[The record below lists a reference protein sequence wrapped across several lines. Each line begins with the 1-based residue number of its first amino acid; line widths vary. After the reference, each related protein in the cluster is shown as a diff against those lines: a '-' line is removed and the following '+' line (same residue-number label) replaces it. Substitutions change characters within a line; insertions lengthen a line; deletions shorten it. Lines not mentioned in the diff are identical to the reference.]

1 MNYISLLN
9 KFWIAHESERF
20 TPCEMAMYFYLLKRF
35 NDARWPDELS
45 VSLESITLGTG
56 THKQTILN
64 ARKHLADVGLI
75 DVKAGKKGRG
85 SCATFSLKNVQ
96 LNGTKIDHLIRH
108 FNKEKVQENGTKIDH
123 LIRHFNK
130 EKVQEN
136 GTKIDHFSKEEI
148 PPTPPKEEIIY
159 KTQDNLASLDSR
171 DAHAGVCEMDSIEQ
185 LRMHFSQR
193 MAKESLMKNNRISE
207 EEYRMLVEEILN
219 EWQIAD
225 GNDFRV
231 DSDRKR
237 HLISTLRIK
246 ANILREN
253 KGGAPKSR
261 QECKQELLTSA
272 LANLNNAIN
281 EIDKQPLISANEPV

>member
-20 TPCEMAMYFYLLKRF
+20 SPCEMAMYFYLLKRF

-75 DVKAGKKGRG
+75 DIKAGKKGRG

-108 FNKEKVQENGTKIDH
+108 FNEEKVHENGTI
-123 LIRHFNK
+123 L
-130 EKVQEN
+130 
-136 GTKIDHFSKEEI
+136 DHFSKEEI
-148 PPTPPKEEIIY
+148 SPITPKEENNINNIY
-159 KTQDNLASLDSR
+159 LASRESR
-171 DAHAGVCEMDSIEQ
+171 DAHTRVSEMDSIEQ

-219 EWQIAD
+219 EWQIAE
-225 GNDFRV
+225 GNEFRV

>member
-45 VSLESITLGTG
+45 VSMESITLGTG

-75 DVKAGKKGRG
+75 DIKTDKGGRG
-85 SCATFSLKNVQ
+85 TCTIYSFKRVQ
-96 LNGTKIDHLIRH
+96 KSGTKLD
-108 FNKEKVQENGTKIDH
+108 Q
-123 LIRHFNK
+123 
-130 EKVQEN
+130 
-136 GTKIDHFSKEEI
+136 FSKEEI
-148 PPTPPKEEIIY
+148 SPITPKEENNINNIY
-159 KTQDNLASLDSR
+159 LASRESR
-171 DAHAGVCEMDSIEQ
+171 DAHTRVSEMNSIEQ

-219 EWQIAD
+219 EWQIAE

-261 QECKQELLTSA
+261 QESKQELLTSA

>member
-9 KFWIAHESERF
+9 EFWIVHESERF

-123 LIRHFNK
+123 L
-130 EKVQEN
+130 
-136 GTKIDHFSKEEI
+136 SKEEI
-148 PPTPPKEEIIY
+148 SPITPKEENNINNIY
-159 KTQDNLASLDSR
+159 LASRESR
-171 DAHAGVCEMDSIEQ
+171 DAHTRVSEMDSIEQ

-219 EWQIAD
+219 EWQIAE

-281 EIDKQPLISANEPV
+281 DIDKQPLISANEPV

>member
-1 MNYISLLN
+1 MNYITLLN

-108 FNKEKVQENGTKIDH
+108 FNEEKVHENGTKIDH
-123 LIRHFNK
+123 L
-130 EKVQEN
+130 
-136 GTKIDHFSKEEI
+136 SKEEI
-148 PPTPPKEEIIY
+148 SPIPPKEENNINNIY
-159 KTQDNLASLDSR
+159 LASRESR
-171 DAHAGVCEMDSIEQ
+171 DAHTRVSEMDSIEQ

-281 EIDKQPLISANEPV
+281 DIDKQPLISANEPV

>member
-45 VSLESITLGTG
+45 VSMESITLSTG

-64 ARKHLADVGLI
+64 ARQRLADVGLI
-75 DVKAGKKGRG
+75 DVKTNKGGRRT
-85 SCATFSLKNVQ
+85 CAIYSFKRVQ
-96 LNGTKIDHLIRH
+96 KSGTKLDQFIRH
-108 FNKEKVQENGTKIDH
+108 FNEERVQKSGTKLDQ
-123 LIRHFNK
+123 FC
-130 EKVQEN
+130 
-136 GTKIDHFSKEEI
+136 KEEI
-148 PPTPPKEEIIY
+148 SPTPPKEENNINNIY
-159 KTQDNLASLDSR
+159 LASRESR
-171 DAHAGVCEMDSIEQ
+171 DAHTRVSEMDSIEQ

-207 EEYRMLVEEILN
+207 QEYRMLVEEILN
-219 EWQIAD
+219 EWQIAE

-261 QECKQELLTSA
+261 QESKHELLTSA
-272 LANLNNAIN
+272 LDAVNNAIN
-281 EIDKQPLISANEPV
+281 GTNQQPLDSADDSPF

>member
-108 FNKEKVQENGTKIDH
+108 FNEEKVHENGTKIDH
-123 LIRHFNK
+123 L
-130 EKVQEN
+130 
-136 GTKIDHFSKEEI
+136 SKEEI
-148 PPTPPKEEIIY
+148 SPIPPKEENNINNIY
-159 KTQDNLASLDSR
+159 LASRESR
-171 DAHAGVCEMDSIEQ
+171 DAHTHVSEMDSIEQ

-193 MAKESLMKNNRISE
+193 MAKKSLMKNNRISE

-219 EWQIAD
+219 EWQIAE
-225 GNDFRV
+225 GNEFRV

-272 LANLNNAIN
+272 LDAVNNAIN
-281 EIDKQPLISANEPV
+281 GTNQQPLDSADDSPF

>member
-1 MNYISLLN
+1 MNYITLLN

-20 TPCEMAMYFYLLKRF
+20 TPCEMAMYFYVLKRF

-45 VSLESITLGTG
+45 ISMESITLGTG

-75 DVKAGKKGRG
+75 DIKTDKGGRG
-85 SCATFSLKNVQ
+85 TCTIYSFKRVQ
-96 LNGTKIDHLIRH
+96 KSGTKLDQFIRP
-108 FNKEKVQENGTKIDH
+108 FNEERVQKSGTI
-123 LIRHFNK
+123 L
-130 EKVQEN
+130 
-136 GTKIDHFSKEEI
+136 DHFSKEEI
-148 PPTPPKEEIIY
+148 SPITPKEENNINNIY
-159 KTQDNLASLDSR
+159 LASRESR
-171 DAHAGVCEMDSIEQ
+171 DAHTRVSEMDSIEQ

-219 EWQIAD
+219 EWQIAE

-261 QECKQELLTSA
+261 QESKHELLTSA
-272 LANLNNAIN
+272 LDAVNNAIN
-281 EIDKQPLISANEPV
+281 GTNQQPLDSADDSPF

>member
-1 MNYISLLN
+1 MNYITLLN

-108 FNKEKVQENGTKIDH
+108 FNEENVQENGTI
-123 LIRHFNK
+123 L
-130 EKVQEN
+130 
-136 GTKIDHFSKEEI
+136 DHFSKEEI
-148 PPTPPKEEIIY
+148 SPITPKEENNINNIY
-159 KTQDNLASLDSR
+159 LASRESR
-171 DAHAGVCEMDSIEQ
+171 DAHTRVSEMNSIEQ

-219 EWQIAD
+219 EWQIAE
-225 GNDFRV
+225 GNEFRV

-261 QECKQELLTSA
+261 QECKQELLISA

>member
-1 MNYISLLN
+1 MNYLQLINQFWEFRKRNFISSQETD
-9 KFWIAHESERF
+9 F
-20 TPCEMAMYFYLLKRF
+20 YFYILSEF
-35 NDARWPDELS
+35 NLQRWPES
-45 VSLESITLGTG
+45 IAVSLELIVFSTG
-56 THKQTILN
+56 LSKPSAIK
-64 ARKHLADVGLI
+64 ARDRLTELELI
-75 DVKAGKKGRG
+75 WYENGKIGRG
-85 SCATFSLKNVQ
+85 ATTNYFLGK
-96 LNGTKIDHLIRH
+96 G
-108 FNKEKVQENGTKIDH
+108 KEKG
-123 LIRHFNK
+123 K
-130 EKVQEN
+130 EKGKN
-136 GTKIDHFSKEEI
+136 IYPFSKEEI
-148 PPTPPKEEIIY
+148 SPTPPKEENNINNIY
-159 KTQDNLASLDSR
+159 LASRESR
-171 DAHAGVCEMDSIEQ
+171 DAHTRVSEMNSIEQ
-185 LRMHFSQR
+185 LRMHFNQR

-219 EWQIAD
+219 EWQISD

-272 LANLNNAIN
+272 LTNLNNAIN

>member
-1 MNYISLLN
+1 MNYITLLN

-75 DVKAGKKGRG
+75 HVKAGKKGRG

-108 FNKEKVQENGTKIDH
+108 LNEENVQENGTK
-123 LIRHFNK
+123 LYL
-130 EKVQEN
+130 
-136 GTKIDHFSKEEI
+136 FSKEEI
-148 PPTPPKEEIIY
+148 SPITPKEENNINNIY
-159 KTQDNLASLDSR
+159 LASRESR
-171 DAHAGVCEMDSIEQ
+171 DAHTRVSEMDSIEQ

-225 GNDFRV
+225 GNEFRV

>member
-20 TPCEMAMYFYLLKRF
+20 TPCEMAMYFYVLKRF

-45 VSLESITLGTG
+45 ISLESITLGTG

-75 DVKAGKKGRG
+75 HIKTDKGGRG
-85 SCATFSLKNVQ
+85 TCTIYSFKRVQ
-96 LNGTKIDHLIRH
+96 KSGTKLDQFIRP
-108 FNKEKVQENGTKIDH
+108 FNEERVQKSGTI
-123 LIRHFNK
+123 L
-130 EKVQEN
+130 
-136 GTKIDHFSKEEI
+136 DHFSKEEI
-148 PPTPPKEEIIY
+148 SPTPPKEEIIY

-171 DAHAGVCEMDSIEQ
+171 DAHTRVSEMNSIEQ
-185 LRMHFSQR
+185 LRMHFNQR

-219 EWQIAD
+219 EWQISD

-261 QECKQELLTSA
+261 QESKQELLTSA
-272 LANLNNAIN
+272 LTNLNNAIN

>member
-45 VSLESITLGTG
+45 VSLESIALGTG

-75 DVKAGKKGRG
+75 DVKDGKRGRG
-85 SCATFSLKNVQ
+85 GCATFTLKGTKK
-96 LNGTKIDHLIRH
+96 GTKIDHLIRH
-108 FNKEKVQENGTKIDH
+108 FNEEKVQENGTK
-123 LIRHFNK
+123 LYLL
-130 EKVQEN
+130 
-136 GTKIDHFSKEEI
+136 SKEEI
-148 PPTPPKEEIIY
+148 PPTPPKEENNI
-159 KTQDNLASLDSR
+159 NLASRESR
-171 DAHAGVCEMDSIEQ
+171 DAHIRVSEMNAIEQ
-185 LRMHFSQR
+185 LRMHFNQR
-193 MAKESLMKNNRISE
+193 MAKESLMMSNKISE
-207 EEYRMLVEEILN
+207 QEYRMLVEEILN

-225 GNDFRV
+225 GVDFQV
-231 DSDRKR
+231 DSDRKK
-237 HLISTLRIK
+237 HLMNILRIK

-253 KGGAPKSR
+253 KGGGGAKKSR